1 MALRPEER
9 IMGQEI
15 QDGRFITFS
24 INGESYA
31 IEVLKIQE
39 VIYIPEITEVP
50 GAPGSVVGVVNLRG
64 ILLTIVDTAIEFGLQ
79 RPVGAD
85 YTRIVVVVLGE
96 DERVGLMVD
105 GVSEVITLPLDQ
117 RESLPTLDSS
127 RLGQYARYIV
137 HHESKPVTLLEMDR
151 IVDSVQWG

>member
-1 MALRPEER
+1 
-9 IMGQEI
+9 MGQEK

-39 VIYIPEITEVP
+39 VVYIPEMTDVP
-50 GAPGSVVGVVNLRG
+50 GAPGSVVGVINLRG
-64 ILLTIVDTAIEFGLQ
+64 ILLTIVDTAVEFGLQ
-79 RPVGAD
+79 RPAD
-85 YTRIVVVVLGE
+85 ANYTRIVVVVLGE
-96 DERVGLMVD
+96 DERVGLLVD
-105 GVSEVITLPLDQ
+105 GVSEVITLPLEQ
-117 RESLPTLDSS
+117 REALPTLDNS

-137 HHESKPVTLLEMDR
+137 HHEGQPVTLLEMDR